1 MFSTRVQLHSHTST
15 DEAAEPAAY
24 RDTIGTQFINR
35 DLSLVEFFR
44 RVLDQAFD
52 EAQPLLERLKF
63 VSILSS
69 NLDEFFMIRVAGLK
83 DAHPDEKVGPDGMS
97 ASEVL
102 AEVRQRVLELTAQQ
116 DECLRTD
123 ILPKLAENAIS
134 VCTYASL
141 SAIERGSLDN
151 YFHSNVLP
159 VVTPQAVDPSHP
171 FPYISGGSMNI
182 GVRVAPKLNRRV
194 AAALNNTGHE
204 LFMRIKIP
212 QFVPRFIRVSDERD
226 VFVLAE
232 DLIAANIHHLI
243 PEAEPEICHAFRITR
258 DADLELRESEAAD
271 LLAMMEDNLRQREFG
286 KAVRLE
292 VADSMPVEMVSYLT
306 GSIGVSDDDVYTSGG
321 PLGLTDLSY
330 IYDLDRPDLKDLP
343 LVEYLPAELSGDE
356 SIFDVIRRGD
366 VLLHHPFMPYTII
379 TDLIQTAAE
388 DPDVLAIK
396 ICLYRMGPDS
406 TIPPALIEASRR
418 GKQVTVVIELKA
430 RFDEANNIEWAK
442 QLEQEGVHVVYGML
456 GLKTHAK
463 TTLIVRREGEKMV
476 RYVHLAT
483 GNYNP
488 QTSAVYTDLGLLTVD
503 EDIADDATELFN
515 FLTAYSQRN
524 DYKKLL
530 VAPINLREE
539 MLALIRR
546 EAENAR
552 QGLPARIFAKIN
564 RLADAEV
571 VEALYDASSAGV
583 QIELVVRG
591 ICTLRPGVQGMSEN
605 ITVKSVVGR
614 FLEHSRVYYFEN
626 GGKEEIYMG
635 SSDCMP
641 RNLDRRIEVL
651 TPVSDPKIK
660 RFLRDVFIPGY
671 SKDNARSAC
680 LGPDGRYSPCRPDG
694 DEEIFDAQ
702 LSFQCRSNVIN
713 FNAHN

>member
-1 MFSTRVQLHSHTST
+1 
-15 DEAAEPAAY
+15 
-24 RDTIGTQFINR
+24 
-35 DLSLVEFFR
+35 
-44 RVLDQAFD
+44 
-52 EAQPLLERLKF
+52 
-63 VSILSS
+63 
-69 NLDEFFMIRVAGLK
+69 
-83 DAHPDEKVGPDGMS
+83 
-97 ASEVL
+97 
-102 AEVRQRVLELTAQQ
+102 
-116 DECLRTD
+116 
-123 ILPKLAENAIS
+123 
-134 VCTYASL
+134 
-141 SAIERGSLDN
+141 
-151 YFHSNVLP
+151 
-159 VVTPQAVDPSHP
+159 
-171 FPYISGGSMNI
+171 
-182 GVRVAPKLNRRV
+182 
-194 AAALNNTGHE
+194 
-204 LFMRIKIP
+204 
-212 QFVPRFIRVSDERD
+212 
-226 VFVLAE
+226 
-232 DLIAANIHHLI
+232 
-243 PEAEPEICHAFRITR
+243 
-258 DADLELRESEAAD
+258 
-271 LLAMMEDNLRQREFG
+271 
-286 KAVRLE
+286 
-292 VADSMPVEMVSYLT
+292 
-306 GSIGVSDDDVYTSGG
+306 
-321 PLGLTDLSY
+321 
-330 IYDLDRPDLKDLP
+330 
-343 LVEYLPAELSGDE
+343 
-356 SIFDVIRRGD
+356 
-366 VLLHHPFMPYTII
+366 
-379 TDLIQTAAE
+379 
-388 DPDVLAIK
+388 
-396 ICLYRMGPDS
+396 
-406 TIPPALIEASRR
+406 
-418 GKQVTVVIELKA
+418 
-430 RFDEANNIEWAK
+430 
-442 QLEQEGVHVVYGML
+442 ML